1 MKKKLL
7 FILFSFLS
15 FVIIAQTPNSFS
27 YQTVIR
33 NNNNELVANTTVG
46 VRISILSGEAADK
59 LWYQEEHNIRTNMNG
74 LAYITI
80 GRGKIISGTTTSI
93 DWSNGVFFIKSE
105 VDPNG
110 GKNYSLVVISQIL
123 SVPFAIHAKT
133 AEKVST
139 PIIESDPLFN
149 SSVAKGITHLDTAN
163 WNRKSIFLDTNNLT
177 FDFLRNKDTA
187 SLSTRIDNKLN
198 ITDTVVMLSP
208 YLKKSEALDNALALD
223 SIFNMSVAKGITSVD
238 TSLWNNKISPADTIN
253 MLRPYLLKND
263 TLILSNRINLKSDL
277 SAVIDSLVIRD
288 KLIGTKLN
296 IFDTSSMLLPYLRK
310 LDTTSL
316 SDRIDAK
323 ANLVVINNSLSSL
336 AANTTSG
343 LDSKVNLS
351 DTAVML
357 NPYLLKSDTT
367 SLSDRINKKA
377 DLSSMNLIFQ
387 DMDTRNLE
395 SFLTKLNVSDT
406 FNMLNPY
413 LRKIDTTSLSE
424 RIDRKADSS
433 EFISIISTLSTR
445 TSDDINTKLN
455 VVDTSVMLLPYLLK
469 ADTLSLSNRIEN
481 KADFSEMTNLISTLF
496 SGNSTVINTKI
507 GSSDTATMLLPYLRK
522 ADTLSLSERINQK
535 ATASELSSLE
545 DNIAMK
551 LNKADTLSLSERINQ
566 KANASELTS
575 LENNI
580 AMKLNKADT
589 LSLSERINQKANASE
604 LSSLEDNIAMKLNK
618 ADTLSLSE
626 RINNKIGL
634 PTTGNATGSMLIW
647 NGSNWINLSP
657 GQNGQILKI
666 INGMPTWSGVE
677 LPDPPTNINATAGN
691 SSASV
696 SFTPPLNNGG
706 SPILNYIVTS
716 NPENISSSGSNS
728 PISVSGLTNGQSYT
742 FTLVAVN
749 SIGASVVSS
758 VSNSIIPIS
767 STPTVLPPT
776 APLNVEGISGTN
788 LITLTWTAPT
798 TDGGSPVTGYKI
810 VYGQSSSVNRDTIT
824 VGNVLS
830 YEINGLTGGMEYSI
844 RLAAVNSAGIG
855 AYSGEILRTPSSS
868 TPTVTVPDPPINF
881 EAIGGPNKVTLT
893 WNSPLSNGGSNIT
906 GYFIVYGFTNNLDR
920 DTLAVG
926 NVLNYEINNL
936 QIGVSYTFKI
946 AASNNIGMGEFSI
959 SSLAVPICPTT
970 LSFVCPTEV
979 NDIDGNTYDIVT
991 IGNQCWFK
999 GNLKVTKYRDST
1011 DIPEVTDN
1019 STWAGLSTG
1028 ARSSYNNDGSN
1039 LATYGYLYNWF
1050 AISSKPICPTG
1061 WHVPTDAEWTCL
1073 ETYLVSNLGSSAG
1086 VGSALKK
1093 NTGPEWQSFNASDN
1107 SSGFTA
1113 LPSGWRDNDGI
1124 FRDLTSFSLFWTA
1137 TEGNSN
1143 TAWSRDLVFF
1153 INDVNRTNGYLKSN
1167 GAAIRCVRD

>member
-522 ADTLSLSERINQK
+522 ADTLSLSERIN
-535 ATASELSSLE
+535 
-545 DNIAMK
+545 
-551 LNKADTLSLSERINQ
+551 
-566 KANASELTS
+566 
-575 LENNI
+575 
-580 AMKLNKADT
+580 
-589 LSLSERINQKANASE
+589 
-604 LSSLEDNIAMKLNK
+604 
-618 ADTLSLSE
+618 
-626 RINNKIGL
+626 NKIGL

-830 YEINGLTGGMEYSI
+830 YEINGLPGGMEYSI

-1124 FRDLTSFSLFWTA
+1124 FRDLTAFSLFWTA

-1153 INDVNRTNGYLKSN
+1153 INDVTGTNGYLKSN

>member
-507 GSSDTATMLLPYLRK
+507 GSSDTATMLLPYLR
-522 ADTLSLSERINQK
+522 
-535 ATASELSSLE
+535 
-545 DNIAMK
+545 
-551 LNKADTLSLSERINQ
+551 
-566 KANASELTS
+566 
-575 LENNI
+575 
-580 AMKLNKADT
+580 
-589 LSLSERINQKANASE
+589 
-604 LSSLEDNIAMKLNK
+604 K

>member
-395 SFLTKLNVSDT
+395 SFITKLNVSDT

-445 TSDDINTKLN
+445 TSVDINTKLN

-496 SGNSTVINTKI
+496 TGNSTVINTKI

-535 ATASELSSLE
+535 ANASELSSLE
-545 DNIAMK
+545 D
-551 LNKADTLSLSERINQ
+551 
-566 KANASELTS
+566 
-575 LENNI
+575 NI

-810 VYGQSSSVNRDTIT
+810 VYGLSSSVNRDTIT

-830 YEINGLTGGMEYSI
+830 YEINGLPSGMEYSI

-946 AASNNIGMGEFSI
+946 AASNNIGMGEFSS

-1124 FRDLTSFSLFWTA
+1124 FRDLTAFSLFWTA

-1153 INDVNRTNGYLKSN
+1153 INDVTRTNGYLKSN

>member
-522 ADTLSLSERINQK
+522 ADTLSLSERIN
-535 ATASELSSLE
+535 
-545 DNIAMK
+545 
-551 LNKADTLSLSERINQ
+551 
-566 KANASELTS
+566 
-575 LENNI
+575 
-580 AMKLNKADT
+580 
-589 LSLSERINQKANASE
+589 
-604 LSSLEDNIAMKLNK
+604 
-618 ADTLSLSE
+618 
-626 RINNKIGL
+626 NKIGL

-1124 FRDLTSFSLFWTA
+1124 FRDLTAFSLFWTA

>member
-395 SFLTKLNVSDT
+395 SFITKLNVSDT

-445 TSDDINTKLN
+445 TSVDINTKLN

-535 ATASELSSLE
+535 A
-545 DNIAMK
+545 
-551 LNKADTLSLSERINQ
+551 
-566 KANASELTS
+566 
-575 LENNI
+575 
-580 AMKLNKADT
+580 
-589 LSLSERINQKANASE
+589 NASE
-604 LSSLEDNIAMKLNK
+604 LSSLEDNITMKLNK

-767 STPTVLPPT
+767 STPTVWPPT

-810 VYGQSSSVNRDTIT
+810 VYGLSSSVNRDTIT

-946 AASNNIGMGEFSI
+946 AASNNIGMGEFSP

-1124 FRDLTSFSLFWTA
+1124 FRDLTAFSLFWTA

-1153 INDVNRTNGYLKSN
+1153 INDVTRTNGYLKSN

>member
-395 SFLTKLNVSDT
+395 SFITKLNVSDT

-445 TSDDINTKLN
+445 TSVDINTKLN

-496 SGNSTVINTKI
+496 TGNSTVINTKI
-507 GSSDTATMLLPYLRK
+507 GSSDTATMLLPYLR
-522 ADTLSLSERINQK
+522 
-535 ATASELSSLE
+535 
-545 DNIAMK
+545 
-551 LNKADTLSLSERINQ
+551 
-566 KANASELTS
+566 
-575 LENNI
+575 
-580 AMKLNKADT
+580 KADT

-810 VYGQSSSVNRDTIT
+810 VYGLSSSVNRDTIT

-830 YEINGLTGGMEYSI
+830 YEINGLPSGMEYSI

-946 AASNNIGMGEFSI
+946 AASNNIGMGEFSS

-1124 FRDLTSFSLFWTA
+1124 FRDLTAFSLFWTA

-1153 INDVNRTNGYLKSN
+1153 INDVTRTNGYLKSN